1 MITWMQHHKKYLVVT
16 IWVATIAFIG
26 AGFVGW
32 GAYDFNSDRA
42 SAVAKVGDRK
52 ITVQEYQLAYANF
65 YNFYNNTL
73 GGTLNKEKAKNM
85 GLEKMVMQSI
95 INETLLLNYAD
106 EIGLRVEPDEVKQT
120 LKKDDAFKVNGVFN
134 KDKYYRVVKQ
144 SQLKPKDYEEGLK
157 KQLLLA
163 KIQDVLKLKAT
174 QEEEKLFVAS
184 MFMEDKL
191 SVDIISLDSSDAKVS
206 EDEIK
211 KYWNAH
217 KTDYL
222 TQKSYDLN
230 TIEVKADNEAIDPN
244 ELKSFYE
251 EKRYDYKGN
260 DGKILSLE
268 NAKAQV
274 EKDFRLKKAKR
285 AALET
290 YLLFKKSQMNA
301 TGKKNVTIGDATFPV
316 EKLKTASVGDV
327 LKPIQYGDGYIIVK
341 VMSVNKPEPKA
352 YKDAKAEVLAQLQIT
367 KKSETLKKKAEAR
380 LNLFQGRDI
389 GFVSRDTKKTI
400 PGLTQAETSEFVN
413 FVFDNNKKRNFKI
426 IGNKA
431 VLYAIMEQ
439 KLLDNSKVKSY
450 AQLVNN
456 NITQMKQS
464 EISQNLVKELRNRY
478 DIEQYYKGN

>member
-52 ITVQEYQLAYANF
+52 ITVQEYQLAYANA
-65 YNFYNNTL
+65 YNYYNNAL
-73 GGTLNKEKAKNM
+73 GGTLNKEKAKSM
-85 GLEKMVMQSI
+85 GLEKMVMQNI

-163 KIQDVLKLKAT
+163 KIQDVLKLKPTVA
-174 QEEEKLFVAS
+174 EEKLFVAS
-184 MFMEDKL
+184 LFMEDRL
-191 SVDIISLDSSDAKVS
+191 SVDIISLDNSEAKVN

-211 KYWNAH
+211 KYWDTH

-222 TQKSYDLN
+222 TQKSYDLD
-230 TIEVKADNEAIDPN
+230 TIEVKAGNEAIDPN
-244 ELKSFYE
+244 ELKTFYE
-251 EKRYDYKGN
+251 EKRHNYRGS

-268 NAKAQV
+268 DAKVEV

-290 YLLFKKSQMNA
+290 YLLFKKSQMNP
-301 TGKKNVTIGDATFPV
+301 TGKKNVKINDSTFPV
-316 EKLKTASVGDV
+316 DKLKTASVGNV
-327 LKPIQYGDGYIIVK
+327 LKPIPYSDGYIVVK
-341 VMSVNKPEPKA
+341 VISVNKPEPKT
-352 YKDAKAEVLAQLQIT
+352 YKAAKAEVLTKLQIT
-367 KKSETLKKKAEAR
+367 KKVATLTKKAEAR
-380 LNLFQGRDI
+380 LNLFQGNDI

-400 PGLTQAETSEFVN
+400 SGLTQAESSAFVN

-464 EISQNLVKELRNRY
+464 EISSNLIKELKNRY

>member
-1 MITWMQHHKKYLVVT
+1 MITWMQRHKKYLVIT

-52 ITVQEYQLAYANF
+52 ITVQEYQLAYANA
-65 YNFYNNTL
+65 YNYYNNAL
-73 GGTLNKEKAKNM
+73 GGTLNKEKAKSM
-85 GLEKMVMQSI
+85 GLEKMVMQNI
-95 INETLLLNYAD
+95 INESLFLNYAD
-106 EIGLRVEPDEVKQT
+106 EIGLRVEPAEVKQT
-120 LKKDDAFKVNGVFN
+120 LKNDDAFKLNGVFN

-144 SQLKPKDYEEGLK
+144 AQLSPKDYEEGLK

-163 KIQDVLKLKAT
+163 KVQNVLKLKPT
-174 QEEEKLFVAS
+174 KEEEELFIAS
-184 MFMEDKL
+184 LFMQDRL
-191 SVDIISLDSSDAKVS
+191 SVDLISLDTNDAKVS

-211 KYWNAH
+211 KYWDAH

-222 TQKSYDLN
+222 TQKSYDLD
-230 TIEVKADNEAIDPN
+230 TIEVKVGNEAIDPT
-244 ELKSFYE
+244 ELKTFYQ
-251 EKRYDYKGN
+251 EKKYDYRGK
-260 DGKILSLE
+260 DRKILSLE
-268 NAKAQV
+268 AAKAKV

-285 AALET
+285 VALET

-301 TGKKNVTIGDATFPV
+301 TAKKNVKVNDKTFPI

-327 LKPIQYGDGYIIVK
+327 LKPIQYGNGYIV
-341 VMSVNKPEPKA
+341 VRVTSVNKPEPKA
-352 YKDAKAEVLAQLQIT
+352 YEAAKNEVLAKLQIT
-367 KKSETLKKKAEAR
+367 KRTEALKKKAEAR
-380 LNLFQGRDI
+380 LNLFQGNDI

-400 PGLTQAETSEFVN
+400 PGLTQAETSELVN

-464 EISQNLVKELRNRY
+464 EINKNLVKELKNRY
-478 DIEQYYKGN
+478 NIEQYYKGN